1 VIKNL
6 KMLMV
11 EDSAMDADL
20 LLLHLKRQG
29 VVPDYHRVDS
39 LQEFS
44 AAIPGEWDIII
55 CDYNLPGFDA
65 LDAISIAK
73 AAQPE
78 VPVIVVSGSVGEQVA
93 VETMHAGASDYI
105 MKDNLSRLVTA
116 IERALKDRHFQ
127 SERRKV
133 EEALKK
139 SEEQLRQSQKL
150 EAIGSLA
157 GGIAHDFN
165 NFLAIVF
172 MQVDSMLEFVQYSE
186 EELGLF
192 ADQFKTGLEVIR
204 SASDSASNLTRQLLT
219 FSRKQVM
226 QPKIL
231 NINSHVASLEKL
243 ARNLIGEN
251 IEVKTELASDLGNV
265 LADPGHIE
273 QVIMNL
279 MINSRD
285 AMLQGGLLTIRTA
298 NCLVDENLAKRYR
311 VTAGQFTELQVT
323 DTGDGIS
330 DGDLERIFEPFFTTK
345 GAGKGTGLGLA
356 TVYGIVKQS
365 GGFITVE
372 STPDVGT
379 TFHVFLPCSA
389 QTIETRQSG
398 SHAKAVGGNETIL
411 FVEDN
416 NDLRNAVTRILKS
429 KGYNVLS
436 AVDGK
441 MALRFMREHPGFIHL
456 LISDVVLPG
465 MGGYELAQA
474 VQKLSPKTEV
484 LFQSGYTQDILVL
497 NGVSAGVLQFLEK
510 PFSIKS
516 LLEKIRSILD
526 AADTML
532 EFHESKS
539 EGRSPRP

>member
-1 VIKNL
+1 MIKNL

-11 EDSAMDADL
+11 EDSSMDADL

-29 VVPDYHRVDS
+29 VVPDYLRVDS
-39 LQEFS
+39 LRDFS
-44 AAIPGEWDIII
+44 AAISSEWDIVI

-65 LDAISIAK
+65 LDAISISK
-73 AAQPE
+73 AMQPD
-78 VPVIVVSGSVGEQVA
+78 VPVIVVSGSVGEEVA

-116 IERALKDRHFQ
+116 IERALKDRNLQ
-127 SERRKV
+127 GERKRV

-172 MQVDSMLEFVQYSE
+172 MQVDSMLEFVHHSE
-186 EELGLF
+186 KDLGLF
-192 ADQFKTGLEVIR
+192 AGQIRSGLDVIK

-243 ARNLIGEN
+243 VRNLIEEN
-251 IEVKTELASDLGNV
+251 IEFKTELAGDLGNV
-265 LADPGHIE
+265 LTDPGLIE

-285 AMLQGGLLTIRTA
+285 AMLQGGVLTIKTA
-298 NCLVDENLAKRYR
+298 NCKVDEILAKRHGVVPGRYVELR
-311 VTAGQFTELQVT
+311 VS
-323 DTGDGIS
+323 DTGSGIS
-330 DGDLERIFEPFFTTK
+330 ADDLERIFEPFFTTK

-365 GGFITVE
+365 LGFVTVE
-372 STPDVGT
+372 SKLNEGT
-379 TFHVFLPCSA
+379 TFRVFFPCSA
-389 QTIETRQSG
+389 QSVETQHAEP
-398 SHAKAVGGNETIL
+398 HAKAVGGTETIL

-436 AVDGK
+436 ACDGK
-441 MALRFMREHPGFIHL
+441 TALRLMSENHEFIHL

-465 MGGYELAQA
+465 MGGYELSQNI
-474 VQKLSPKTEV
+474 QRLSPNTKV
-484 LFQSGYTQDILVL
+484 LFQSGYTQDILIL

-510 PFSIKS
+510 PFSIKT
-516 LLEKIRSILD
+516 LLEKIRTILD
-526 AADTML
+526 ATDSVPAIQ
-532 EFHESKS
+532 ENKS
-539 EGRSPRP
+539 FG

>member
-1 VIKNL
+1 MIKNL

-11 EDSAMDADL
+11 EDSLMDADL

-29 VVPDYHRVDS
+29 VVPDYLRVDS

-44 AAIPGEWDIII
+44 AAISDAWDIII

-73 AAQPE
+73 ATQPDI
-78 VPVIVVSGSVGEQVA
+78 PLIVVSGSVGEEVA

-105 MKDNLSRLVTA
+105 MKDNLSRLVTS
-116 IERALKDRHFQ
+116 IERALKDRNFQ
-127 SERRKV
+127 SERKKV

-172 MQVDSMLEFVQYSE
+172 MQVDSMLEFVHHSE
-186 EELGLF
+186 KDLGLF
-192 ADQFKTGLEVIR
+192 AGQFKTGLDVIK

-226 QPKIL
+226 LPKIL
-231 NINSHVASLEKL
+231 NINSHVESLEKL
-243 ARNLIGEN
+243 VRNLIEEN
-251 IEVKTELASDLGNV
+251 IEFKKELASDLGNV
-265 LADPGHIE
+265 MTDPGHIE

-285 AMLQGGLLTIRTA
+285 AMMQGGILTIKTA
-298 NCLVDENLAKRYR
+298 NCKVDEVLAKRYG
-311 VTAGQFTELQVT
+311 VTPGQYVELQVS
-323 DTGDGIS
+323 DTGSGIS
-330 DGDLERIFEPFFTTK
+330 EEDLERIFEPFFTTK

-365 GGFITVE
+365 LGFIVVE
-372 STPDVGT
+372 SRLDEGT
-379 TFHVFLPCSA
+379 TFRVFFPCSTQA
-389 QTIETRQSG
+389 IESQ
-398 SHAKAVGGNETIL
+398 HNEPQAKAVGGNETIL

-416 NDLRNAVTRILKS
+416 NDLRNAVARILKS

-436 AVDGK
+436 AADGRN
-441 MALRFMREHPGFIHL
+441 ALRLMNENPSLVHL

-465 MGGYELAQA
+465 MGGYELSQN
-474 VQKLSPKTEV
+474 VQRLSPRTKV
-484 LFQSGYTQDILVL
+484 LFQSGYTQDILIL

-510 PFSIKS
+510 PFSIKT

-526 AADTML
+526 ATDIL
-532 EFHESKS
+532 PEFQETKS
-539 EGRSPRP
+539 FGMSPRL